1 MRHIQ
6 ITRFWTGR
14 RKSLFY
20 LIFALNSRAKLNVFI
35 ITAIELVVDYSA
47 ARDDRKGPEAGVGV
61 D

>member
-1 MRHIQ
+1 MRHTQ

-35 ITAIELVVDYSA
+35 ITAISLVVDYSA
-47 ARDDRKGPEAGVGV
+47 AHDDRKGPEAGVGV